1 MEKIQLIQNT
11 GIEVWGYYE
20 VSLNEY
26 HFTCIN
32 QDANTP
38 QHQFQLD
45 FKLTYSEY
53 LVRVRSINIGKVYV
67 PIVKPV

>member
-1 MEKIQLIQNT
+1 MENIQLVQNT

-20 VSLNEY
+20 VSINEY

-38 QHQFQLD
+38 QHQFRLD
-45 FKLTYSEY
+45 FKCTYTEFIS
-53 LVRVRSINIGKVYV
+53 RIRKPNIKQVYV
-67 PIVKPV
+67 PIIKK